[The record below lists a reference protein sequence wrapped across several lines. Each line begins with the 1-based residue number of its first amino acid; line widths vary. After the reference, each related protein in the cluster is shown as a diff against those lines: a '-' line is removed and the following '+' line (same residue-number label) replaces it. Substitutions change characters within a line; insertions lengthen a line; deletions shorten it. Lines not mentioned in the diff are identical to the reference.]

1 MTETGG
7 RTNGMWKGGRTQR
20 RVCGRWWRAEPGSVW
35 CFSARVWRGWRER
48 RPEGAMNHTD
58 FGKGGSAGLVPEDT
72 ETEERTE
79 EPTECAAGGRGR
91 KARGDRFHNRRAFMT
106 HRL

>member
-1 MTETGG
+1 
-7 RTNGMWKGGRTQR
+7 
-20 RVCGRWWRAEPGSVW
+20 
-35 CFSARVWRGWRER
+35 
-48 RPEGAMNHTD
+48 MNHTD